1 MNFILDFE
9 SRMMYIDIMPMEI
22 KHTNE
27 RSVEFTHNNITDKVH
42 PRIPALPVEAL
53 KI

>member
-1 MNFILDFE
+1 MNFILDLE
-9 SRMMYIDIMPMEI
+9 SRITYIGIMPMEI

-27 RSVEFTHNNITDKVH
+27 RSAEFTHNNITDKVH
-42 PRIPALPVEAL
+42 PRLPALPVETL